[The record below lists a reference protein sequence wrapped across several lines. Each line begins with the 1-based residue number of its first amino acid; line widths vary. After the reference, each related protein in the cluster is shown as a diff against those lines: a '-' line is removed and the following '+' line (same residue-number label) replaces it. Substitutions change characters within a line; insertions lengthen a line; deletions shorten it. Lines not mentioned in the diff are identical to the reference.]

1 MFFRLIL
8 AVITTALI
16 ITTSSSA
23 PSGIAIDRTTKG
35 EITGRS
41 TPTQVPGVYSFG
53 LGEFTITALSD
64 GTVPQDLDK
73 VLTNA
78 NSTEVEQLLDRD
90 FLTNPV
96 EASINAFV
104 VDTKDKQILVDTGVG
119 QLFGKGLGGK
129 LQLSLKAA
137 GYAPDEIDTILLTHI
152 HADHSGGLVE
162 NEQLMFPTATVYV
175 GKPDVDFWL
184 NPTNAE
190 RLNLERRYFDEAV
203 KTVKPYLDAG
213 KLKSFSGET
222 TILPGITAH
231 PTPGHT
237 PGHSFYLVE
246 SGGESI
252 EFCGDIIHFGSLQ
265 FANPE
270 IAVVYDVDANAAAE
284 QRKKQFTRLEESR
297 RLIATAHLPFPGVGH
312 IRSEDRGYTWIP
324 VDYRWRD

>member
-1 MFFRLIL
+1 M
-8 AVITTALI
+8 
-16 ITTSSSA
+16 
-23 PSGIAIDRTTKG
+23 
-35 EITGRS
+35 
-41 TPTQVPGVYSFG
+41 
-53 LGEFTITALSD
+53 
-64 GTVPQDLDK
+64 
-73 VLTNA
+73 
-78 NSTEVEQLLDRD
+78 
-90 FLTNPV
+90 
-96 EASINAFV
+96 
-104 VDTKDKQILVDTGVG
+104 
-119 QLFGKGLGGK
+119 
-129 LQLSLKAA
+129 
-137 GYAPDEIDTILLTHI
+137 ILLTHI

-184 NPTNAE
+184 DPINAERLNLERRYFDPINAE

-252 EFCGDIIHFGSLQ
+252 EFCGDIIHFGPLQ

-270 IAVVYDVDANAAAE
+270 ITVVYDVDANAAAE
-284 QRKKQFTRLEESR
+284 QRTKQFTCLEESR

-312 IRSEDRGYTWIP
+312 IRAEDRGSTWVP

>member
-1 MFFRLIL
+1 VFFRLIL
-8 AVITTALI
+8 AVMTTALI
-16 ITTSSSA
+16 ITTSWPIPLGMA
-23 PSGIAIDRTTKG
+23 TDKT
-35 EITGRS
+35 

-53 LGEFTITALSD
+53 LGEFAIVALSD
-64 GTVPQDLDK
+64 GTIPQDLDK

-78 NSTEVEQLLDRD
+78 NSAEVEQLLDRD

-104 VDTKDKQILVDTGVG
+104 VDTGDKQVLVDTGVG

-162 NEQLMFPTATVYV
+162 NEQLMFPNATVYV

-184 NPTNAE
+184 DPTNAE
-190 RLNLERRYFDEAV
+190 RLNLDRRYFDEAV

-213 KLKSFSGET
+213 KLKSFSGKT
-222 TILPGITAH
+222 AILPGITAR

-246 SGGESI
+246 SRGESI
-252 EFCGDIIHFGSLQ
+252 EFCGDLIHFGSLQ

-270 IAVVYDVDANAAAE
+270 ITVVYDVNANAAAE
-284 QRKKQFTRLEESR
+284 QRKKQFTRLEGSR

-312 IRSEDRGYTWIP
+312 IRAEDRGYTWIP

>member
-1 MFFRLIL
+1 MFFRAII
-8 AVITTALI
+8 AVITTVLI
-16 ITTSSSA
+16 ITTSYISSGMA
-23 PSGIAIDRTTKG
+23 TDKTAKA
-35 EITGRS
+35 
-41 TPTQVPGVYSFG
+41 QVPGVYSFR

-78 NSTEVEQLLDRD
+78 NSAEVEQLLHRN
-90 FLTNPV
+90 FLTSPV

-104 VDTKDKQILVDTGVG
+104 IDTKDKQVLVDTGTG
-119 QLFGKGLGGK
+119 QLFGPGLGGK

-162 NEQLMFPTATVYV
+162 NGQLMFPTATVYV

-184 NPTNAE
+184 DPRNAE
-190 RLNLERRYFDEAV
+190 RLNLDRKYFDEAV

-222 TILPGITAH
+222 AILPGITAY

-265 FANPE
+265 FANPK
-270 IAVVYDVDANAAAE
+270 ITVVYDVNSNAAAE
-284 QRKKQFTRLEESR
+284 QRAKQFARIEKSR
-297 RLIATAHLPFPGVGH
+297 RLVATAHLPFPGVGH
-312 IRSEDRGYTWIP
+312 IRAADKGYTWVP
-324 VDYRWRD
+324 VDYRWRN